1 MRRSDSVLKY
11 LGLRE
16 KDSSPQSPVNMTS
29 LCGEYVQGSV
39 FLNSTSPDA
48 EIEVIPGK
56 EGKILYITHLIVMIS
71 EWTNQN
77 DYIQIRDGSEGYA
90 FINYETGSVGNRW
103 YEANLGERGYALTQ
117 GNGLFSW
124 CTFNMDITTTA
135 LGYYQ

>member
-29 LCGEYVQGSV
+29 LGGEYVQGSV

-56 EGKILYITHLIVMIS
+56 EGK
-71 EWTNQN
+71 
-77 DYIQIRDGSEGYA
+77 
-90 FINYETGSVGNRW
+90 
-103 YEANLGERGYALTQ
+103 
-117 GNGLFSW
+117 
-124 CTFNMDITTTA
+124 
-135 LGYYQ
+135 